1 MFFFKLYQELY
12 ELDSLKNNEGA
23 LDLSLINLSHHDL
36 TALNHTN
43 SYFSADQSSLPR
55 PELTFTEELVCVGM
69 AFGLTAKEIAK
80 ARGSSYRTIERH
92 IANIKS
98 KVGCKRLP
106 PIMLMRLVEKHI
118 PKALL

>member
-1 MFFFKLYQELY
+1 MVFFKLYQELY
-12 ELDSLKNNEGA
+12 ELDSLKNNEGV
-23 LDLSLINLSHHDL
+23 LDLSHINLSHHDL
-36 TALNHTN
+36 TELNHTN
-43 SYFSADQSSLPR
+43 SYFSADQSSSR
-55 PELTFTEELVCVGM
+55 PKLTITEELVCVGM

-92 IANIKS
+92 IANIKA